1 MTAIRAYLGIGG
13 NLVPD
18 GYDNLLSALEAAI
31 DRIHQIAPV
40 IQRSRWYKTAPV
52 PISDQPDFLNAVLAV
67 ETVLSASELLGQ
79 LHRIEAGFGRVRSA
93 RNAAR
98 VLDIDI
104 LFYGDQII
112 NSESLQIPH
121 PRLHR
126 RAFVLCPLCEIAPD
140 FIHPVIGATS
150 TELYD
155 AFLQTPEGGQACLPL
170 NAGQSG

>member
-18 GYDNLLSALEAAI
+18 GYDTLLSALQAAI
-31 DRIHQIAPV
+31 HQINQIAPV
-40 IQRSRWYKTAPV
+40 IHRSRWYKTAPV

-67 ETVLSASELLGQ
+67 ETMLSASELLSQ
-79 LHRIEAGFGRVRSA
+79 LHCIEAGFGRVRSV

-121 PRLHR
+121 PRLHT
-126 RAFVLCPLCEIAPD
+126 RAFVLCPLCEISPD
-140 FIHPVIGATS
+140 FIHPVLGSTS
-150 TELYD
+150 TGLYN

-170 NAGQSG
+170 KEG

>member
-18 GYDNLLSALEAAI
+18 GYDTLLSALQAAI
-31 DRIHQIAPV
+31 HQTNQIAPV
-40 IQRSRWYKTAPV
+40 IHRSRWYKTAPV

-67 ETVLSASELLGQ
+67 ETMLSASELLSQ
-79 LHRIEAGFGRVRSA
+79 LHCIEAGFGRVRSV

-121 PRLHR
+121 PRLHT

-140 FIHPVIGATS
+140 FIHPVLGSTS
-150 TELYD
+150 TGLYN

-170 NAGQSG
+170 KEG

>member
-18 GYDNLLSALEAAI
+18 GYDTLLSAMQAAI
-31 DRIHQIAPV
+31 HQTNQIAPV
-40 IQRSRWYKTAPV
+40 IHRSRWYKTAPV

-67 ETVLSASELLGQ
+67 ETMLSASELLSQ
-79 LHRIEAGFGRVRSA
+79 LHCIEAGFGRVRSV

-112 NSESLQIPH
+112 NSESLQIPILACTH
-121 PRLHR
+121 
-126 RAFVLCPLCEIAPD
+126 VPLFCALYVKLPLILSIRFSAQPAPD
-140 FIHPVIGATS
+140 FTTPFYKPLKGDRPV
-150 TELYD
+150 
-155 AFLQTPEGGQACLPL
+155 CL
-170 NAGQSG
+170 

>member
-18 GYDNLLSALEAAI
+18 GYDTLLSALEAAI
-31 DRIHQIAPV
+31 DQINQIAPV
-40 IQRSRWYKTAPV
+40 IQRSGWYKTAPV

-67 ETVLSASELLGQ
+67 ETGLSATELLDQ
-79 LHRIEAGFGRVRSA
+79 LHHIEAGFGRVRSV

-104 LFYGDQII
+104 LFFGNQII
-112 NSESLQIPH
+112 NSKTLEIPH
-121 PRLHR
+121 PRLHT
-126 RAFVLCPLCEIAPD
+126 RAFVLCPLCEIVPD
-140 FIHPVIGATS
+140 FTHPVFGTTIAG
-150 TELYD
+150 LYD

-170 NAGQSG
+170 KAG

>member
-18 GYDNLLSALEAAI
+18 AYDTLLSALQAAI
-31 DRIHQIAPV
+31 HQINQIAPV
-40 IQRSRWYKTAPV
+40 IHRSRWYKTAPV

-67 ETVLSASELLGQ
+67 ETMLSASELLSQ
-79 LHRIEAGFGRVRSA
+79 LHCIEAGFGRVRSV

-121 PRLHR
+121 PRLHT

-140 FIHPVIGATS
+140 FIHPVLGSTS
-150 TELYD
+150 TGLYN

-170 NAGQSG
+170 KEG

>member
-18 GYDNLLSALEAAI
+18 GYDNLSSALEAAI
-31 DRIHQIAPV
+31 DRINQIAPV
-40 IQRSRWYKTAPV
+40 LQRSRWYKTAPV

-67 ETVLSASELLGQ
+67 ETGLSASGLLGQ
-79 LHRIEAGFGRVRSA
+79 LHRIEAGFGRVRSV

-121 PRLHR
+121 PRLHT
-126 RAFVLCPLCEIAPD
+126 RAFVLRPLCEIAPD
-140 FIHPVIGATS
+140 FIHPVLGATS
-150 TELYD
+150 NGLYD
-155 AFLQTPEGGQACLPL
+155 AFLQTPERGQACLPL
-170 NAGQSG
+170 KES

>member
-67 ETVLSASELLGQ
+67 ETRLSASELLGQ
-79 LHRIEAGFGRVRSA
+79 LHRIEAGFGRVRSV

-140 FIHPVIGATS
+140 FTHPVISTTS
-150 TELYD
+150 TGLYD

-170 NAGQSG
+170 KES